1 MCFFA
6 HIEQIK
12 TINPYKT
19 ILEGEDMAL
28 RAGIPLISLFDVA
41 DRLSLVLPDRVRELL
56 TRFAAIE
63 HKVTRSSSA
72 IIHHGRVQLDP
83 TTGGDLGQEI
93 DVGFGSLRIP
103 ALQNGIPFQLSFV
116 RKAASGGQNLEP
128 SPDVWKL
135 DLVLD
140 AFDLAI
146 NGLRPAVLVPEIG
159 TAPRHLIADLKRSD
173 VRISGKAVL
182 RIEKPSATANVSARL
197 VDQPDP
203 LDPMSE
209 TGFVASVLF
218 TPPHFFIGG
227 SQFGLTVGRILYD
240 ASEVYTPAEIVDR
253 GQSASWM
260 GLSLREATVFA
271 PRNLPVI
278 GDLSGG
284 IRDLLIGDPMGI
296 QGQLEVQFGVTAL
309 NPSTFLFE
317 QVRDTGTAPLT
328 VGGTGRSRT
337 IQIQGGMANDVVV
350 QAGLQVTAPPA
361 GGAQVDWTAKWN
373 WPDGSSEEAYGSQ
386 GTVRHGQTLNVQP
399 IETITDGGTT
409 RINYHPE
416 VTFRFVATGTPARI
430 DAQVLGEH
438 FTNVVHLSGTHAQI
452 AGVTLQAV
460 DAGAGGDFEWYI
472 DGTQARTEGFTY
484 TPQIKDMWGAKFV
497 VLSQKRPVAGQ
508 ADETLYTHL
517 LIDIRGD
524 EETPPAM
531 LIGTEGGVFASTD
544 DAAPLALSAVEATYD
559 LSDFHAEGTL
569 NPGPSD
575 ATLDAAAPFVDVPN
589 DGLAKVT
596 LADSTPA
603 APVVAQRRIE
613 VLMNFDMPKADSEA
627 TPTTVWQTAPLGR
640 SNGMPFTHADLLEW
654 ANRYP
659 GGQFLVIGR
668 CDDLGSS
675 SYNTGLA
682 TRRADY
688 IKGLFSRSASGTT
701 AAPIDASRVFSRGEQ
716 NTWSNATPNALEE
729 DASIALPENEQS
741 EAVTAATENGWLI
754 RLDED
759 RASWPATRV
768 INDTSEAI
776 RQRYRRVD
784 ILVVGGTPATDAQI
798 PDTSTPTSP
807 VLRRSWVPANGRTV
821 LPAQPGSPSI
831 DYRVKLVVG
840 WDSPTVTSLADA
852 IPTLAE
858 FEYAWTPQDQ
868 PLPSVAGQ
876 GVDVSREVLTVSGKW
891 VHDPR
896 TGYTNLTI
904 GIESDGDPDGLVKL
918 DNKTLTSALA
928 FGPVLMSGVD
938 TNTDLVGSA
947 ARMAALLGAVA
958 FAEDF
963 LGDASKTVIKGV
975 SIQAEFAALS
985 DPGPDSRYRAMI
997 DYTCTLHVNA
1007 GVFGIKTA
1015 DDRPVKIRYKNV
1027 GIEFD
1032 TSQSGWDQFGLVY
1045 DTQTLEIEDPG
1056 KWKID
1061 GVLGQLLRITE
1072 VTMGRGSIWFEGTIA
1087 IGITLGVVKI
1097 SEATIRL
1104 TWEDGNPIPRFEL
1117 RGFVLNVDIPATLT
1131 GEGRLRIED
1140 GGVIRAGVDCTV
1152 IPAGLAASAAL
1163 ALANKTDPDPY
1174 TFLSLSVGVQFSTPL
1189 PLAQSGLAIYGLKGM
1204 FTMNG
1209 ERALPSNPDPIQ
1221 KELDW
1226 FAKPPEQ
1233 KYSPK
1238 RGQHAIGFGAVVGTF
1253 PDLSFSFSCEGM
1265 LAVGFPDPEVI
1276 FGIKAKIISLP
1287 DTVVKDQSPNSA
1299 LITGL
1304 IVIDDEAV
1312 KVGIRATYEI
1322 PKVVKIEIPF
1332 SAYFPYPGTGK
1343 SVYVRIGSD
1352 GVAGRF
1358 GNPVTVT
1365 VLPGTLDAQAWSY
1378 LMVEGGGLPT
1388 LGGDARFSFSG
1399 FAIGFGAG
1407 WGINWSA
1414 GPIKLSAS
1422 AKVLI
1427 GFGTDPLLLKGGI
1440 FVAGELSLV
1449 VISIS
1454 ARGSLILE
1462 LRESRSNPGNPYIR
1476 IDGEFCGKVDLF
1488 FFDIEGCVGFSIG
1501 SDETFQIPAPD
1512 SPVKGI
1518 ALTDRT
1524 DRIMG
1529 MASKNTPQAN
1539 AILPTPNANGFVPA
1553 ISGPNNTVWPDTAP
1567 VISFAHGV
1575 INAVAAGG
1583 QFAIGAPPTQPLWSG
1598 SSELKYAFRLD
1609 NVRLRRRSDGQ
1620 IVGTVPLQTA
1630 WMSSPYRQPDVAT
1643 APASEHEGPNLKLLD
1658 WNPWAWT
1665 LNLPDGGAG
1674 QPGDPVTTIETICTP
1689 RPQPARLCLFGE
1701 NIIRQNLYG
1710 MVLYPPPNPAT
1721 PYPSHFQVR
1730 GQPQV
1735 SAGGVAYT
1743 ELALRNLLMAAGGI
1757 VIPGAVST
1765 LAFSHNHNGRMIN
1778 VGYMLPRGQI
1788 AQPNRY
1794 LDITLP
1800 FVGRFAPQV
1809 VTPSLLL
1816 MVCDAP
1822 FQGRPEGGG
1831 QGGENDLKCDFF
1843 KDVKPTLQVQK
1854 LDRDLFTVVPM
1865 DRRAKLRFAD
1875 RVQQNT
1881 AVAVPGSDGSAEVV
1895 ILARGIRVVL
1905 KNPASRVD
1913 LHVMMFGG
1921 TDIPVLAKALG
1932 KAGDV
1937 LDEQK
1942 SSTNSEKPEVMT
1954 LKGNNISEVILTH
1967 DKEAAVLYRVCVGS
1981 GIITQRKVCEDFSTL
1996 PAQPDRPKRFTH
2008 NGITFETMDPSRP
2021 LLIRDAVDDRPV
2033 VAIAGR
2039 DDEQDII
2046 FPDKGVQIDFAQ
2058 PIDNAEVHVMQF
2070 GGGIKGEAFDGQK
2083 RKIASTSAS
2092 GVTGSHQV
2100 LTFNAQNISTILVT
2114 GGGSESAIFR
2124 ICRTVKLAG
2133 ESIDGRDNPVL
2144 FRIDDNSGRVASTDV
2159 VARLANVSADSVVLG
2174 VQDNKPKT
2182 IWLGTVLAEKQGR
2195 WGVCRVIEYK
2205 PTDSNAIWDGF
2216 EIRTPQGKIVTLMAV
2231 CGVDLAAITN
2241 RQNDQAIQQTII
2253 STTTN
2258 AANTPPNQQR
2268 VMSLAPNTEYEILVD
2283 WSWQGWRAA
2292 NAGDVPPAVP
2302 PAAGWTAGTQEVL
2315 RFKTANV
2322 NGAAG
2327 LPQDGL
2333 NEYVFD
2339 VRDVSRYLLALEPSS
2354 IRTPHFTNDPL
2365 WAHFNVGHIEELLKL
2380 YKRTLTLEV
2389 RRTDPKPQAG
2399 GAAGALMEAEL
2410 APLPV
2415 KLAWKPL
2422 NPSYVAVGYDRIN
2435 EAIKDAPCIPGT
2447 QVLGGSSLAITAPL
2461 EPYADYDLIIAA
2473 IRESGAPDD
2482 GLDERI
2488 EVSKVHF
2495 RTSRYASA
2503 SAYLAA
2509 LGYEIATSAPQAPD
2523 DYIIPDG
2530 LVLSAGVFVAG
2541 DAALDAA
2548 LAAIDLDTLPLPKTA
2563 PRNLVLWSF
2572 SGGAWRVEGLLID
2585 SLEPLKKEGTIL
2597 SGNATSQGTLFELL
2611 RATIPGKPQMVP
2623 VRANDAWT
2631 RVLLKPSASFTLN
2644 AGADTSLALVAS
2656 TPSGN
2661 LQASRRLGARP
2672 AILAKEG
2679 L

>member
-1 MCFFA
+1 
-6 HIEQIK
+6 
-12 TINPYKT
+12 
-19 ILEGEDMAL
+19 MAL

-41 DRLSLVLPDRVRELL
+41 DRLSLVLPDRVREFL
-56 TRFAAIE
+56 TRFAVIE
-63 HKVTRSSSA
+63 HKVTRASAA

-103 ALQNGIPFQLSFV
+103 ALQDGIPFQLSFV
-116 RKAASGGQNLEP
+116 RKAASGGENLEP
-128 SPDVWKL
+128 SPDIWKL

-146 NGLRPAVLVPEIG
+146 NGLRPAVLVPEVG
-159 TAPRHLIADLKRSD
+159 TAPRHLIPDPRRDD

-218 TPPHFFIGG
+218 TPPHFFIGA

-240 ASEVYTPAEIVDR
+240 ASDVYTPAEIVDR

-271 PRNLPVI
+271 PRNLPIV

-284 IRDLLIGDPMGI
+284 IRDLLLGDPMGI
-296 QGQLEVQFGVTAL
+296 QGQLEVQFGVNAL
-309 NPSTFLFE
+309 SPSTFLFE
-317 QVRDTGTAPLT
+317 QVRETGAVPLT
-328 VGGTGRSRT
+328 VGASGRSQT
-337 IQIQGGMANDVVV
+337 LQIQGGMANDVVV
-350 QAGLQVTAPPA
+350 RAGLQVTAPPP
-361 GGAQVDWTAKWN
+361 GGALVDWTARWS
-373 WPDGSSEEAYGSQ
+373 WPDGSSEEADGSQ
-386 GTVRHGQTLNVQP
+386 GTVRHGQTLSVQP

-409 RINYHPE
+409 LINYHPE

-430 DAQVLGEH
+430 DASVSGEN

-452 AGVTLQAV
+452 AGVTLLAV

-472 DGTQARTEGFTY
+472 DGTPDRTSGLTY
-484 TPQIKDMWGAKFV
+484 TPQIQDLWGAKFV
-497 VLSQKRPVAGQ
+497 VLRQKRPVAGQ
-508 ADETLYTHL
+508 DDETLFTHL

-544 DAAPLALSAVEATYD
+544 DATPLALAAVEATYD

-575 ATLDAAAPFVDVPN
+575 ATIETATPFVDVPS

-596 LADSTPA
+596 LADATP
-603 APVVAQRRIE
+603 PPPPNAQRRIE
-613 VLMNFDMPKADSEA
+613 VLMEFDRPKNDAEGL
-627 TPTTVWQTAPLGR
+627 PTRVWQTAPLGR
-640 SNGMPFTHADLLEW
+640 SDGMPFTHADLLEW

-668 CDDLGSS
+668 CDDLGTQ
-675 SYNTGLA
+675 SYNVELA
-682 TRRADY
+682 TRRANY
-688 IKGLFSRSASGTT
+688 IRGLLSRAATGSSAP
-701 AAPIDASRVFSRGEQ
+701 PIDASRVFARGEQ
-716 NTWSNATPNALEE
+716 SIWGNPSPDALEE
-729 DASIALPENEQS
+729 DASIALPDSEQS
-741 EAVTAATENGWLI
+741 EAVAGSESGWLI
-754 RLDED
+754 RLNED
-759 RASWPATRV
+759 RTGWPSNRV
-768 INDTSEAI
+768 PNSTEEGI
-776 RQRYRRVD
+776 RARYRRVD
-784 ILVVGGTPATDAQI
+784 ILVVGGTPTADALI
-798 PDTSTPTSP
+798 PSSAPATSP
-807 VLRRSWVPANGRTV
+807 VLRRSWVPASGRTV
-821 LPAQPGSPSI
+821 LAAQPGSPSI

-858 FEYAWTPQDQ
+858 FEYAWTPDDQ
-868 PLPSVAGQ
+868 PLPSVNGQ
-876 GVDVSREVLTVSGKW
+876 GVNVSREVLTVSGKW

-904 GIESDGDPDGLVKL
+904 GIESDGDPDGLFKL
-918 DNKTLTSALA
+918 DNKILTSALA

-938 TNTDLVGSA
+938 TDTDMVGSA
-947 ARMAALLGAVA
+947 ARMAALLAAAA
-958 FAEDF
+958 FAPSF
-963 LGDASKTVIKGV
+963 LSDASKTVVKGISV
-975 SIQAEFAALS
+975 QAELAALS
-985 DPGPDSRYRAMI
+985 DPGLDSRYRAMM

-1027 GIEFD
+1027 GLEFD

-1056 KWKID
+1056 KWEID

-1104 TWEDGNPIPRFEL
+1104 TWITGNPIPNFEL

-1131 GEGRLRIED
+1131 GEGRLRIEN

-1189 PLAQSGLAIYGLKGM
+1189 PLAQSGMAIYGLKGM

-1209 ERALPSNPDPIQ
+1209 ERALDENNPDPIQ
-1221 KELDW
+1221 RELNW

-1233 KYSPK
+1233 KYDPK

-1343 SVYVRIGSD
+1343 SVYVRIGAD

-1365 VLPGTLDAQAWSY
+1365 VLPGTLDAQAWAY
-1378 LMVEGGGLPT
+1378 LMVEAGGLPT
-1388 LGGDARFSFSG
+1388 LGGDPRFSFSG

-1449 VISIS
+1449 VVSIS

-1462 LRESRSNPGNPYIR
+1462 VRESRSNPGNPYIR

-1501 SDETFQIPAPD
+1501 SDEVFEIPKPD
-1512 SPVKGI
+1512 SPIKSI

-1524 DRIMG
+1524 DRVMG
-1529 MASKNTPQAN
+1529 VATKTTPQAN
-1539 AILPTPNANGFVPA
+1539 AILPTPNADGFVPPV
-1553 ISGPNNTVWPDTAP
+1553 SGPNNTVWPDTAP

-1575 INAVAAGG
+1575 IKGPTAEG
-1583 QFAIGAPPTQPLWSG
+1583 QFAIANPPTQPLWSG

-1620 IVGTVPLQTA
+1620 VVGVAPLQTA
-1630 WMSSPYRQPDVAT
+1630 WMSSPYRKTDVST
-1643 APASEHEGPNLKLLD
+1643 TPASEHEGPNLKLLD

-1665 LNLPDGGAG
+1665 LNLPNGGAG
-1674 QPGDPVTTIETICTP
+1674 QPGDPATTIETICTP
-1689 RPQPARLCLFGE
+1689 LPLPARLCLFGE

-1710 MVLYPPPNPAT
+1710 MVLYPPANPPG
-1721 PYPSHFQVR
+1721 PYPSQFQVR
-1730 GQPQV
+1730 GQPQLT
-1735 SAGGVAYT
+1735 SSGVVYT
-1743 ELALRNLLMAAGGI
+1743 EIALRNLVMAMGGI
-1757 VIPGAVST
+1757 VVPGAVSA
-1765 LAFSHNHNGRMIN
+1765 LPFSHNHNGRVIN
-1778 VGYMLPRGQI
+1778 AGYMLPR
-1788 AQPNRY
+1788 AQAAQANRL
-1794 LDITLP
+1794 LDVTLP
-1800 FVGRFAPQV
+1800 YVGRFAPQV

-1822 FQGRPEGGG
+1822 YQGRPNGDGGG
-1831 QGGENDLKCDFF
+1831 DGGNDTDLKCDTF
-1843 KDVKPTLQVQK
+1843 KDVKPTLNAQK
-1854 LDRDLFTVVPM
+1854 LDRDLFSVAPVVA
-1865 DRRAKLRFAD
+1865 RAKLRFAD
-1875 RVQQNT
+1875 RVKQNVN
-1881 AVAVPGSDGSAEVV
+1881 VAAPGTDGSGEVV
-1895 ILARGIRVVL
+1895 ILARGIRITL
-1905 KNPASRVD
+1905 KSPANRVD
-1913 LHVMMFGG
+1913 LHVMAFGR
-1921 TDIPVLAKALG
+1921 TDLPVVATAFG
-1932 KAGDV
+1932 AAGDI
-1937 LDEQK
+1937 LDEQR
-1942 SSTNSEKPEVMT
+1942 SSTRSDTPEVIT
-1954 LKGNNISEVILTH
+1954 LKGRNITQILITH
-1967 DKEAAVLYRVCVGS
+1967 DKQAAVLYRVCVGGDTS
-1981 GIITQRKVCEDFSTL
+1981 GPRKICEDFITL
-1996 PAQPDRPKRFTH
+1996 PAQPREAAQFTH
-2008 NGITFETMDPSRP
+2008 NGMTFETMDPSRP
-2021 LLIRDAVDDRPV
+2021 LTIRDVVDDRPTI
-2033 VAIAGR
+2033 AISGR
-2039 DDEQDII
+2039 DDEQDIF
-2046 FPDKGVQIDFAQ
+2046 FPDKGVKISFER
-2058 PIDNAEVHVMQF
+2058 PINDVEVHVMLF
-2070 GGGIKGEAFDGQK
+2070 GLGIEGAAFDGQN
-2083 RKIASTSAS
+2083 RRIASAIAP
-2092 GVTGSHQV
+2092 GGRGSPQV
-2100 LTFNAQNISTILVT
+2100 LTFNAQNISTIILK
-2114 GGGSESAIFR
+2114 GGSSEAAIFR
-2124 ICRTVKLAG
+2124 ICHTISSGSSAN
-2133 ESIDGRDNPVL
+2133 DGGDGGRLPSFL
-2144 FRIDDNSGRVASTDV
+2144 SRIDKDNGLIFKADMR
-2159 VARLANVSADSVVLG
+2159 ARSADMAANFVVQGL
-2174 VQDNKPKT
+2174 QDNKPKT
-2182 IWLGTVLAEKQGR
+2182 PWPGTVLAERQGR
-2195 WGVCRVIEYK
+2195 GGVCRVIEFK
-2205 PTDSNAIWDGF
+2205 PSDSKAIWDGF
-2216 EIRTPQGKIVTLMAV
+2216 EITPAAGKIVTLMAV
-2231 CGVDLAAITN
+2231 CGVDLAAINN
-2241 RQNDQAIQQTII
+2241 RQNDQANQQTII
-2253 STTTN
+2253 TTTTN
-2258 AANTPPNQQR
+2258 AANTPPNQRR
-2268 VMSLAPNTEYEILVD
+2268 VMSLAPDTEHEILVD

-2292 NAGDVPPAVP
+2292 NAGDKPPPIP
-2302 PAAGWTAGTQEVL
+2302 PDDQWKPGDQEVF
-2315 RFKTANV
+2315 RFKTANL
-2322 NGAAG
+2322 NGLAG
-2327 LPQDGL
+2327 LPEDGL
-2333 NEYVFD
+2333 NEYLFD
-2339 VRDVSRYLLALEPSS
+2339 VRDVSRYLAALEPSS
-2354 IRTPHFTNDPL
+2354 IRAPHFTSDPL
-2365 WAHFNVGHIEELLKL
+2365 WAHFKVGHIEELLKL
-2380 YKRTLTLEV
+2380 YKRKLTLEV
-2389 RRTDPKPQAG
+2389 RRTDPKPQPG
-2399 GAAGALMEAEL
+2399 GATGALMTAML
-2410 APLPV
+2410 APLAV
-2415 KLAWKPL
+2415 TLAWQAL
-2422 NPSYVAVGYDRIN
+2422 NPMYEAVGYNRIN
-2435 EAIKDAPCIPGT
+2435 EAIKNAPCIPGT
-2447 QVLGGSSLAITAPL
+2447 QVLGGTSLAITAPL
-2461 EPYADYDLIIAA
+2461 EPFADYDLIITA

-2482 GLDERI
+2482 GLAARI

-2503 SAYLAA
+2503 SAYMAA
-2509 LGYEIATSAPQAPD
+2509 LGYEVATSAPQAPD
-2523 DYIIPDG
+2523 DYLIPDG
-2530 LVLSAGVFVAG
+2530 LVLPAGGFVAG

-2548 LAAIDLDTLPLPKTA
+2548 LAEIDLDTLPLPKTA

-2572 SGGAWRVEGLLID
+2572 GGGVWRVEGLLVD

-2597 SGNATSQGTLFELL
+2597 SGATTSQGTLFELL
-2611 RATIPGKPQMVP
+2611 RATIPGQPNMVP

-2631 RVLLKPSASFTLN
+2631 RVLLKPSTALSLTP
-2644 AGADTSLALVAS
+2644 GTDTSLTLVAS
-2656 TPSGN
+2656 TPGGN
-2661 LQASRRLGARP
+2661 LQGSRRLGARP